1 MRRLVSVPIVMA
13 ILFVGARSSAAPSFQ
28 IVSDRFLW
36 TSANLVE
43 THFQEKTPEKGKDEG
58 PPLPLGLF
66 SFQNH
71 FERHGTPPPMEFLM
85 PLNPGPS
92 SFAEMKKDHILF
104 KKTERKI
111 PLHPGR
117 MPEGATPA
125 QPYLLPLPEMNR
137 VAVVYPYYLFQ
148 DKEDRFVTKVYS
160 DEGVLLSTYD
170 SLPTHVLRD
179 NPALLVS
186 PERSGCCESF
196 KWTIR
201 FYHLR
206 QNSVSS
212 YGCPEGFCGD
222 VLFTRLGPGGPLFIA
237 QETVGKLS
245 EIGVSLQ
252 TNLYVVGK
260 EGDLL
265 ASGKI
270 LFALRQPHGEKRI
283 AESLQP
289 YSISNL
295 LSVDPLPGG
304 RSFVLRFGLEGN
316 RAALRL
322 DATYQGMTPCVVFAR
337 PKDPFFHK
345 GGPDLRINE
354 TSMGTLPLLLILEP
368 GEYIFSSS
376 SGRKV
381 DEKFLRWNI
390 EADQVNIVTVE

>member
-1 MRRLVSVPIVMA
+1 MKRLASVSILMA
-13 ILFVGARSSAAPSFQ
+13 LFFAGAKLNAAAPFQ
-28 IVSDRFLW
+28 IVSDRLLW
-36 TSANLVE
+36 MTPNLVE
-43 THFQEKTPEKGKDEG
+43 THLPEDAKGKEKGKE

-66 SFQNH
+66 SFQNY
-71 FERHGTPPPMEFLM
+71 FERFGTPPPIDFLI
-85 PLNPGPS
+85 PLEPGS
-92 SFAEMKKDHILF
+92 SPFVEIEKEHLLF
-104 KKTERKI
+104 KKTRKRI
-111 PLHPGR
+111 SLRSGR
-117 MPEGATPA
+117 IPEGATPA
-125 QPYLLPLPEMNR
+125 QPYVLPLPETNR
-137 VAVVYPYYLFQ
+137 IALVYPYYLFS
-148 DKEDRFVTKVYS
+148 DKEDRVITEIYS
-160 DEGVLLSTYD
+160 NEGALLATYD

-196 KWTIR
+196 KWTLR
-201 FYHLR
+201 FYNLR
-206 QNSVSS
+206 RNTVAT

-222 VLFTRLGPGGPLFIA
+222 VLFARLGHEGPFFIA
-237 QETVGKLS
+237 QEIVGRLS
-245 EIGVSLQ
+245 EIGVTLQ

-270 LFALRQPHGEKRI
+270 LFALRQPNGDKRL
-283 AESLQP
+283 AESFQP

-337 PKDPFFHK
+337 PKDPFFLQ

-368 GEYIFSSS
+368 GEYLFSST

-390 EADQVNIVTVE
+390 ETDQVNIVTVE